1 VTATT
6 ERATLPPVECF
17 PWCQYGDGHGRDF
30 LPEDQTCFTAETR
43 IPGALLV
50 HDPGCEDEEEY
61 VSVHAQAWA
70 NGALP
75 TMIHIGQSE
84 NYGLAVTL
92 DEAAQVARAI
102 LRTIATVDGATER
115 TVLAEDDGA
124 IVLAVDNDDEIVGL
138 EGDMPIDRYVFSPKE
153 AREFAY
159 AILAHAARVE
169 VLDLAPTVTA

>member
-1 VTATT
+1 MTATT

-17 PWCQYGDGHGRDF
+17 PWCQYGNGHPNQTLAD
-30 LPEDQTCFTAETR
+30 DQTCFTAETH

-61 VSVHAQAWA
+61 ATVYAMAWA
-70 NGALP
+70 AGHRP
-75 TMIHIGQSE
+75 TQIQVGRGEDIGMQ
-84 NYGLAVTL
+84 LTI
-92 DEAAQVARAI
+92 DEARQVAEAI

-115 TVLAEDDGA
+115 TVLEEDDGE

-138 EGDMPIDRYVFSPKE
+138 EGDMRIDKYVFSPKE

-169 VLDLAPTVTA
+169 VLELAPTVTA

>member
-1 VTATT
+1 MTATA
-6 ERATLPPVECF
+6 ERATLPPVTCF
-17 PWCQYGDGHGRDF
+17 PWCQYGNGHGD
-30 LPEDQTCFTAETR
+30 ETHTDDQTCFTAETH

-61 VSVHAQAWA
+61 VTVHAMAWA
-70 NGALP
+70 AGHRP
-75 TMIHIGQSE
+75 TEIQVGRGEDIGMQ
-84 NYGLAVTL
+84 LTI

-115 TVLAEDDGA
+115 TTLDEELR
-124 IVLAVDNDDEIVGL
+124 LAVDNDDELIYL

-169 VLDLAPTVTA
+169 AGR